1 MHHIQIDATNI
12 SYKMDKYCK
21 HIDTSNISYKMD
33 KYRKHI
39 DTSNISLNM
48 STNLTNPSK
57 EFKSCDDGE
66 N

>member
-1 MHHIQIDATNI
+1 MHHIQIDTTNI

-21 HIDTSNISYKMD
+21 HIDTSNIS
-33 KYRKHI
+33 
-39 DTSNISLNM
+39 LNM
-48 STNLTNPSK
+48 STHLTNPPK

>member
-1 MHHIQIDATNI
+1 MHHIQIDTTNI

-21 HIDTSNISYKMD
+21 HIDTSNIS
-33 KYRKHI
+33 
-39 DTSNISLNM
+39 LNM
-48 STNLTNPSK
+48 STNLTNPPK